1 MNPSPIQF
9 VRAKLNEPGVSIAQV
24 AESTGVSVRSLQML
38 KSGESEN
45 AWATRIDLLAEHF
58 GYRFE
63 AVPLPASAARPS

>member
-1 MNPSPIQF
+1 MHPSPIQF

-38 KSGESEN
+38 KSGDAEN
-45 AWATRIDLLAEHF
+45 AWASRIDLLAAHF

-63 AVPLPASAARPS
+63 PVPLPAAR